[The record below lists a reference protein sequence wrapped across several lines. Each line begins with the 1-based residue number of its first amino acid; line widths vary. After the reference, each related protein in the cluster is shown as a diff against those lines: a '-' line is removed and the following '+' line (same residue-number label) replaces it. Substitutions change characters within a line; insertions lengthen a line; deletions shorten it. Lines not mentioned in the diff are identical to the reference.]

1 METIYRDTTL
11 EAKSVQFQIL
21 LRIGIAKR
29 AEMTF
34 ELSDNL
40 RAITEYG
47 IRSRHP
53 EYDDSRVRLE
63 LIRLVLGEKL
73 FNEIYKSKSNE
84 QK

>member
-1 METIYRDTTL
+1 MESFYKDTSL
-11 EAKSVQFQIL
+11 EAKRIQFQIL
-21 LRIGIAKR
+21 RRIGIAKR

-53 EYDDSRVRLE
+53 EYDDSKIRLE
-63 LIRLVLGEKL
+63 LVRLILGEKL
-73 FNEIYKSKSNE
+73 FNEINKTKSNE
-84 QK
+84 EK

>member
-1 METIYRDTTL
+1 MQTIFKDTSL
-11 EAKSVQFQIL
+11 EAKRIQFQIL
-21 LRIGIAKR
+21 RRIGIAKR

-63 LIRLVLGEKL
+63 LIRLVLSEKL
-73 FNEIYKSKSNE
+73 FNEIYKSKKIN
-84 QK
+84 